1 MSGEGTA
8 TRVLFVE
15 DDELVVHLVTRF
27 LANAGFEVTSAATGT
42 EGLALARSGDFQVVL
57 LDVDLPGGMDG
68 IEVLRR
74 LRREGDRIPVLMVSA
89 IDDKPHIARSLD
101 EGADDY
107 VPKPVDPGELPA
119 RIRAVLRRHNQ
130 GPPSGGPRLLI
141 LDDLSFDESRRS
153 IAGPLGE
160 ATLTATEAALLREL
174 IRGAGRVVGTA
185 ELHDHI
191 WGLDFDPGTNV
202 VAAHVSRLRRKLEQ
216 VGTRVR
222 LRARRGAGYEL
233 IP

>member
-1 MSGEGTA
+1 MSTESDA

-15 DDELVVHLVTRF
+15 DDELIVHLVTRF
-27 LANAGFEVTSAATGT
+27 LTNAGFEVTGAATGT
-42 EGLALARSGDFQVVL
+42 EGLALARSGDFHVVL
-57 LDVDLPGGMDG
+57 LDIDLPGMDG

-74 LRREGDRIPVLMVSA
+74 LRREGDRIPILMVSA

-107 VPKPVDPGELPA
+107 VPKPVDPSELPA
-119 RIRAVLRRHNQ
+119 RIRAVLRRHHQ
-130 GPPSGGPRLLI
+130 GTASGGSRLLI
-141 LDDLSFDESRRS
+141 LDDLSFDESRRCV
-153 IAGPLGE
+153 AGPLGE

-185 ELHDHI
+185 ELHEHI

-202 VAAHVSRLRRKLEQ
+202 VAAHISRLRGKLDQ
-216 VGTRVR
+216 VGTGVR
-222 LRARRGAGYEL
+222 LKARRGAGYEL